1 MSLRDNELTLEFPKV
16 LKYISNYGQTEAGKN
31 LINELQPL
39 RNSNIVALE
48 GKCAT
53 EAKEILIR
61 SQYPPLDYL
70 PDINEP
76 LRICKIDGAVLEV
89 KQIMSILSLAQMSRN
104 MLRFLGDNVA
114 IAPELKLKGFH
125 LFSDKVLEHHITSL
139 ITESGE
145 IKDSA
150 SKALKDIRADIRS
163 KKEDLQRMVNR
174 LVKDLSDQDLVRE
187 DYITL
192 REGRVVIPVK
202 AEHKR
207 HIKGFIHSESATG
220 QTVYIEPEETLNLNN
235 EIVSLSFAEK
245 REIERILK
253 ELTKKIAGRSN
264 ELLNSLVIVSEIDK
278 YFAIAKYSIEIQGS
292 FPTLMQ
298 DKPFYISEAR
308 HPILIK
314 KRTRASTVPLNLKID
329 NNKVIIVT
337 GPNAGGKTVVLKNV
351 GLLSIMVQ
359 SGIHI
364 PASPD
369 SNFHLFNRV
378 FVDIGDKQSI
388 EDDLSTFSS
397 HLSNLFHIINEADE
411 KSLVLLD
418 ELGTGTEP
426 AAGSALAI
434 AIIMKLKEKKSTV
447 LAATHLGALKLIA
460 NDTSGIENASMEFD
474 SAELKPTYI
483 FRQGLPGSSYA
494 FEIAKRIG
502 FDDQILSIASSHLN
516 PEQERFDKSLL
527 EMENR
532 TRSLEE
538 KLSAAEI
545 NNTKLQGL
553 ITLYNSK
560 IAKLDKEKKLIL
572 KDSQDAG
579 EKYLREAKLAVN
591 SIIKE
596 IRESQA
602 SKDSIRN
609 ANVTLQN
616 FVTVTK
622 KLYEEDKPVKHE
634 EYSFKTGDTV
644 KIKGSNSTG
653 KITEF
658 LRNNEWAFI
667 NSGTMKLKVK
677 VSDLE
682 PSAPEKTKPKFSE
695 YSVISQEGHGFRI
708 DIRGKKPEEIE
719 FEVIKFIDTSY
730 SSGLDRIEILHGK
743 GTGVL
748 KKTVKE
754 ILDGHHGVKSYH
766 FAPVEYG
773 GEGITIVELK

>member
-1 MSLRDNELTLEFPKV
+1 MAPGDYVYTLEFPKI
-16 LKYISNYGQTEAGKN
+16 LKFISNYCQTEVGKS
-31 LINELQPL
+31 LINDLQPL
-39 RNSNIVALE
+39 RNPATISLE

-53 EAKEILIR
+53 EAKDILIR
-61 SQYPPLDYL
+61 SQYPPLEFL

-76 LRICKIDGAVLEV
+76 LRICRIDGAVLEV

-104 MLRFLGDNVA
+104 MLRFLSDNVS
-114 IAPELKLKGFH
+114 IAPELKLKGVH

-150 SKALKDIRADIRS
+150 SKVLKDIRSDIRS
-163 KKEDLQRMVNR
+163 KKDDLQRMVNR

-253 ELTKKIAGRSN
+253 ELTKKIAVQSN
-264 ELLNSLVIVSEIDK
+264 ELLNSLVIISEFDK

-292 FPTLMQ
+292 FPTLEQ
-298 DKPFYISEAR
+298 DKPFHIADAR
-308 HPILIK
+308 HPILVK
-314 KRTRASTVPLNLKID
+314 KLSRASTVPLNLKIAG
-329 NNKVIIVT
+329 NRVIIVT

-369 SNFHLFNRV
+369 SNFWLFNRV

-397 HLSNLFHIINEADE
+397 HLSNLYDILTQADD

-434 AIIMKLKEKKSTV
+434 AILTKLKEKKAVV

-460 NDTSGIENASMEFD
+460 NETTGVENASMEFD
-474 SAELKPTYI
+474 SAELKPTYT

-502 FDDQILSIASSHLN
+502 FEDEILQLASSHLN
-516 PEQERFDKSLL
+516 PEQEKFEKSLT

-532 TRSLEE
+532 TRLLEE
-538 KLSAAEI
+538 KLRDAEI

-560 IAKLDKEKKLIL
+560 IAKLDKEKKIIL
-572 KDSQDAG
+572 KDSREEG
-579 EKYLREAKLAVN
+579 ESYLREAKLAIN
-591 SIIKE
+591 AIIKE

-602 SKDSIRN
+602 SKETIRN

-616 FVTVTK
+616 FIELGK
-622 KLYEEDKPVKHE
+622 KLHQEEKTVKGE
-634 EYSFKTGDTV
+634 EFVFRIGDTV
-644 KIKGSNSTG
+644 KVKGSNSTG

-658 LRNNEWAFI
+658 IRNNEWAFI
-667 NSGTMKLKVK
+667 SSGTLKLKVR
-677 VSDLE
+677 VSELE
-682 PSAPEKTKPKFSE
+682 PSAPEKSKPKFSE
-695 YSVISQEGHGFRI
+695 YSVINQGGHGFRI

-719 FEVIKFIDTSY
+719 FEVIKFIDTAW
-730 SSGLDRIEILHGK
+730 SSGQDRIEILHGK

-748 KKTVKE
+748 KKVVKE
-754 ILDGHHGVKSYH
+754 ILDGHQGVKSYH